1 MWKRSLAVI
10 LTLLVGCAKPGMVP
24 PSPQTATTSTAPSS
38 DPQGRHPST
47 ATKPNEPLRQQ
58 VSRAS
63 EELHGKRFSGLLHF
77 ENKSDKLF
85 VAAAPAVQGV
95 NADDAHTGKSSL
107 LLAPGTRRMTVKLS
121 SMLAGREF
129 PGEWTL
135 VGLYMRS
142 DDAAGVSLSCEENG
156 RAIAARKVALL
167 AGQWTPVLLDI
178 SALPAAPSGD
188 LTLELRFDRPTVT
201 VRCDD
206 VLLIDN
212 RDTLVDAAPD
222 GWTIKR
228 AGLRIT
234 CERKTRF
241 NFGVVTADGSS
252 AGWEVD
258 EANELRARFT
268 STGETKSLTLYADG
282 RSLWDGA
289 YKPQSAEVRDDKTF
303 AAAHASPAEIAVT
316 ETMGRVDRNTPGDA
330 NNDGYNEQL
339 GAYLIQAS
347 GGRVELTMTPRG
359 AAVPRPVL
367 QIAGLPEGRA
377 LITIEGR
384 MVEKSTRLK
393 EGQLLVELPVR
404 ITRATL
410 VTIRIQ

>member
-1 MWKRSLAVI
+1 MWKRSLA
-10 LTLLVGCAKPGMVP
+10 LTLILFAGCAKPAAAP
-24 PSPQTATTSTAPSS
+24 LPQTAPTSAGASHESQARQPA
-38 DPQGRHPST
+38 T

-77 ENKSDKLF
+77 ENASDKLF
-85 VAAAPAVQGV
+85 VSATPAVLSV
-95 NADDAHTGKSSL
+95 SADDAHTGKSSL
-107 LLAPGTRRMTVKLS
+107 LLAPGTRRMTIKLS

-135 VGLYMRS
+135 VGLYIRS
-142 DDAAGVSLSCEENG
+142 DIAAGVSLSCEEN
-156 RAIAARKVALL
+156 RQAIAARQVALP
-167 AGQWTPVLLDI
+167 AGEWTPVLLDI
-178 SALPAAPSGD
+178 SSLAAKPSDD
-188 LTLELRFDRPTVT
+188 LTLELRFDQPSGT

-206 VLLIDN
+206 VLLVDN

-234 CERKTRF
+234 CERKSRF
-241 NFGVVTADGSS
+241 NFGVVTAEGSP
-252 AGWEVD
+252 AGWEVE

-268 STGETKSLTLYADG
+268 STGATKSLTLYADG
-282 RSLWDGA
+282 RSFWDGG

-303 AAAHASPAEIAVT
+303 AAAHASPAEIAVP
-316 ETMGRVDRNTPGDA
+316 ETMGRVERNTPGDA

-339 GAYLIQAS
+339 GAYPVQAT
-347 GGRVELTMTPRG
+347 GGRLELTMTPRG
-359 AAVPRPVL
+359 APVPRPVL
-367 QIAGLPEGRA
+367 QIAGLPEGKA

-384 MVEKSTRLK
+384 LVEKSTRLK
-393 EGQLLVELPVR
+393 DGQLLVELPAR